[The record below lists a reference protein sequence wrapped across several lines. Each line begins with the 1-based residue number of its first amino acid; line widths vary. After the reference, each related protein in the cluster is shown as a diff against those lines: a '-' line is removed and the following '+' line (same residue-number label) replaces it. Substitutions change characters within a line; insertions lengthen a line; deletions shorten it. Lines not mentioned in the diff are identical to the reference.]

1 MSDYLPFLLWPFLA
15 SLVLV
20 GIHAYFGLHVIKRGI
35 IFIDLSLAQ
44 MAAFG
49 ITLAILLGYSTDG
62 VISYLFALT
71 FALIGGGIFTFT
83 RNLKSKIPQEAI
95 IGIIYAVSSA
105 AAILAVS
112 HSPEG
117 AEHIRYLLV
126 GSLLTVSP
134 DAVIKTALVYS
145 AVGLFH
151 WFARSKFI
159 PLTFDKGRGISA
171 PRFWDFLFYASFA
184 IVVTSSVKICGVL
197 LVFIFLVVPSV
208 FAAILTER
216 IGMRLLFGWIFGFVG
231 SALGIVI
238 SFWLDTPTGATI
250 VCTFGVL
257 LLITAIIRKLKKSD
271 KWAQSKILSLQLFV
285 NERIERN

>member
-1 MSDYLPFLLWPFLA
+1 VSEYFSFLLWPFLA

-20 GIHAYFGLHVIKRGI
+20 GIHVYFGLHVIKRGI

-44 MAAFG
+44 VAAFG
-49 ITLAILLGYSTDG
+49 ITMAILLGNSPDG
-62 VISYLFALT
+62 VVSYFFALG
-71 FALIGGGIFTFT
+71 FALLGGIIFTFT
-83 RNLKSKIPQEAI
+83 KDIEGKVPQEAI
-95 IGIIYAVSSA
+95 IGIVYTVSSA

-117 AEHIRYLLV
+117 SEHIRYLLV

-134 DAVIKTALVYS
+134 AAILKTTLAYS

-151 WFARSKFI
+151 WFYRAKFI
-159 PLTFDKGRGISA
+159 NLTFEKGKKLSS
-171 PRFWDFLFYASFA
+171 PKLWDFLFYTLFA

-208 FAAILTER
+208 FAAITTDK
-216 IGMRLLFGWIFGFVG
+216 IGLRLIYGWIFGFLG
-231 SALGIVI
+231 SAMGILC

-250 VCTFGVL
+250 VCAFGVL
-257 LLITAIIRKLKKSD
+257 LLIVAVVRKL
-271 KWAQSKILSLQLFV
+271 
-285 NERIERN
+285 R